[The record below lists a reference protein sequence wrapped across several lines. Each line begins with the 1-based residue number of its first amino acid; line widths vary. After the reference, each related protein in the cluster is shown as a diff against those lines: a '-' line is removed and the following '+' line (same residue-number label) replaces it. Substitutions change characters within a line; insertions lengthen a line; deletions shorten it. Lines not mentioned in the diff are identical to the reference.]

1 VSRVT
6 LGLLM
11 RLYKYRSLANFEF
24 VLDIIL
30 KQRLHCST
38 YDSLN
43 DPFEGLFVSL
53 IGGQRKVHKSVE
65 SLFSSSVDKI
75 RICSLS
81 SSLSDVRLWS
91 HYADGHKGVVFEIDF
106 SESESRIHKVK
117 YCEELPSFFYGTTFL
132 TKMFNAHPYEV
143 LSCKT
148 KHWEY
153 EAEYRIFHESEHF
166 DISNRMK
173 AVYLGT
179 RITETHYNFLT
190 KLIPDEIPIFS
201 TKLNKEKIMVE
212 PNEKVKR

>member
-1 VSRVT
+1 
-6 LGLLM
+6 M
-11 RLYKYRSLANFEF
+11 KLYKYRSLTNFEF

-30 KQRLHCST
+30 KRRLHCST

-53 IGGQRKVHKSVE
+53 LGGQRRVYKSVE
-65 SLFSSSVDKI
+65 SLFLSSVNKI

-106 SESESRIHKVK
+106 SGLESRIHPVK
-117 YCEELPSFFYGTTFL
+117 YCEKLPSFFDRTGTTFL
-132 TKMFNAHPYEV
+132 TRLFSNVNPHDV

-153 EAEYRIFHESEHF
+153 EAEYRIFHESEYI
-166 DISNRMK
+166 DISNREK
-173 AVYLGT
+173 AVYLGN
-179 RITETHYNFLT
+179 RITDNHRYYLT
-190 KLIPDEIPIFS
+190 EIIPDEIPIFM
-201 TKLNKEKIMVE
+201 TKINKEKIMIE
-212 PNEKVKR
+212 SDEKVKR